1 MDEPEVIKIFSGND
15 IILARMRVREMA
27 RLKGFDSMGQAC
39 ISLATSSLAYALG
52 LDRSCQGQIAIDCF
66 RDQGCTGIRV
76 ICTKTKATGDDL
88 SSGTFA
94 ETRRM
99 VDELKVEMLPSD
111 EVRVIVIKWKDEGHR
126 ALASSLDSHHF
137 SESAMH

>member
-1 MDEPEVIKIFSGND
+1 MDEPEVIKILSGND
-15 IILARMRVREMA
+15 IILARMRVREVA
-27 RLKGFDSMGQAC
+27 RSKGFDSMGQAC

-76 ICTKTKATGDDL
+76 ICTKAKAARDDF
-88 SSGTFA
+88 SSGTFT

-99 VDELKVEMLPSD
+99 VDELKVEALPSD
-111 EVRVIVIKWKDEGHR
+111 EVRVTVIKWKEEHR

-137 SESAMH
+137 ESF